1 MITES
6 RVTQTNDT
14 PSARS
19 IGWATVAAL
28 LLAVLIVV
36 GVVLPAEYGIDPI
49 GTGGAFG
56 LLGLSR
62 VQPIGAEDA
71 QYKTDVLELEL
82 APTEWAESTYR
93 LDEGSAMLFSW
104 ESTGPVSFNFHSAP
118 DGAPPGYA
126 ESFDAQET
134 AQANGAYTA
143 PFTGIHGWYW
153 ENLGSDYV
161 TIRLTTAGF
170 YSEAHQARDR
180 VSGFRPLRN
189 ATGELIAPPNE

>member
-1 MITES
+1 M
-6 RVTQTNDT
+6 TQTNDT
-14 PSARS
+14 PSTRS
-19 IGWATVAAL
+19 IAWATVAAFIV
-28 LLAVLIVV
+28 AVVV
-36 GVVLPAEYGIDPI
+36 AVAVVLPAEYGIDPL

-62 VQPIGAEDA
+62 VQPIGSEEEA
-71 QYKTDVLELEL
+71 YKTDVLDLEL

-93 LDEGSAMLFSW
+93 LEEGSSMLFSW
-104 ESTGPVSFNFHSAP
+104 EATGAVSFNFHSAP
-118 DGAPPGYA
+118 DGAPAGYA
-126 ESFDAQET
+126 ESYGSEEVDRAS
-134 AQANGAYTA
+134 GSYTA
-143 PFTGIHGWYW
+143 PFTGTHGWYW

-189 ATGELIAPPNE
+189 ARGEPLESPNE

>member
-1 MITES
+1 M
-6 RVTQTNDT
+6 TQTNGT
-14 PSARS
+14 PSTRNLA
-19 IGWATVAAL
+19 WATAAAFLVA
-28 LLAVLIVV
+28 VV
-36 GVVLPAEYGIDPI
+36 VVVAVVLPAEYGIDPL

-62 VQPIGAEDA
+62 VQPIGPEDDT
-71 QYKTDVLELEL
+71 YKTDILELEL

-93 LDEGSAMLFSW
+93 LDEGASMLFSW
-104 ESTGPVSFNFHSAP
+104 EATGAVSFNFHSAP

-126 ESFDAQET
+126 ESFDSQEVDR
-134 AQANGAYTA
+134 ANGSYTA
-143 PFTGIHGWYW
+143 PFTGVHGWYW

-180 VSGFRPLRN
+180 VSGFRPLRD
-189 ATGELIAPPNE
+189 ARGELLERPDE

>member
-1 MITES
+1 M
-6 RVTQTNDT
+6 TQTNDT
-14 PSARS
+14 PSTRS
-19 IGWATVAAL
+19 IAWATVAAFL
-28 LLAVLIVV
+28 VAVVV
-36 GVVLPAEYGIDPI
+36 VATVVLPAEYGIDPL

-62 VQPIGAEDA
+62 VQPIGSEAEA
-71 QYKTDVLELEL
+71 YKTDVLELEL

-93 LDEGSAMLFSW
+93 LEEGASMLFSW
-104 ESTGPVSFNFHSAP
+104 EATGAVSFNFHSSP
-118 DGAPPGYA
+118 DGAPVGYA
-126 ESFDAQET
+126 ETFGADEVDR
-134 AQANGAYTA
+134 ANGSYTA

-161 TIRLTTAGF
+161 TIQLTTAGF

-189 ATGELIAPPNE
+189 ARGELLENPDE

>member
-1 MITES
+1 
-6 RVTQTNDT
+6 VTQTNDI
-14 PSARS
+14 PSTRNLA
-19 IGWATVAAL
+19 WATVGAFVV
-28 LLAVLIVV
+28 AVVVIVA
-36 GVVLPAEYGIDPI
+36 VVLPAEYGVDPL

-62 VQPIGAEDA
+62 AQPIGAEDDT
-71 QYKTDVLELEL
+71 YKTDVLEIEL

-93 LDEGSAMLFSW
+93 LEEGSSMLFSW
-104 ESTGPVSFNFHSAP
+104 ESTGAVTFNFHSSP

-126 ESFDAQET
+126 ETFDAQEVGR
-134 AQANGAYTA
+134 ASGSYIA

-161 TIRLTTAGF
+161 TVRLTTAGF

-180 VSGFRPLRN
+180 VSGFRSLRN
-189 ATGELIAPPNE
+189 ARGELLEPPDE